1 MQKDYL
7 VIQLARMGDLL
18 QSKRLILSLE
28 KTGRVWLVVD
38 RSLKQ
43 LAELI
48 YPRARILDIPAHGE
62 SVTDPLSRLGEIKKQ
77 LSIIS
82 GLDFSL
88 VFNLNF
94 SGLNFALS
102 RLFPPEPMRGYFTK
116 NGQEMKS
123 KWTRMAFNMTR
134 SRSVSA
140 INLVDLWALHA
151 PDPISP
157 EKVNPRAEPRG
168 ADLCVVLAGR
178 NQRRSIPI
186 PTLRGIVLA
195 LQERTKAGDIVL
207 LGGKPD
213 KDKAKRLANTLP
225 ERYAARTM
233 DLTGKTGWPELIKR
247 LGTAAAVITPD
258 TGPMHLAAHL
268 GVPVWAFFFSSAWCF
283 ETGPYGP
290 GHRILQT
297 VPPCAPCLEN
307 RQCRFDLACHKLLSD
322 PGMLRFLV
330 DRTDELPENLLC
342 LDSSTDALGTYY
354 TPICGKDPYQKER
367 DQLRSCLLA
376 FHSPRDLGKG
386 MVNPETAGRL
396 FPEREWIL
404 AD

>member
-1 MQKDYL
+1 MQKNYL
-7 VIQLARMGDLL
+7 VIQLARMGDLI

-28 KTGRVWLVVD
+28 KSGLVWLVVD
-38 RSLKQ
+38 SSLKQ

-48 YPRARILDIPAHGE
+48 YPRARILDIPAHAGE
-62 SVTDPLSRLGEIKKQ
+62 KADPLSRLDWLKKQ
-77 LSIIS
+77 LSNIS
-82 GLDFSL
+82 GPDFSL

-102 RLFPPEPMRGYFTK
+102 RLFPPEIMRGYFTK

-123 KWTRMAFNMTR
+123 KWARMAFNMTR

-157 EKVNPRAEPRG
+157 EKVNPQAEARG
-168 ADLCVVLAGR
+168 TDLCVILAGR
-178 NQRRSIPI
+178 SQRRSIPT
-186 PTLRGIVLA
+186 PALRGIVLA
-195 LQERTKAGDIVL
+195 LQERTNAGKIVL
-207 LGGKPD
+207 LGGKQD
-213 KDKAKRLANTLP
+213 KDKAKRLANALP
-225 ERYAARTM
+225 KKYMEKTEN
-233 DLTGKTGWPELIKR
+233 LTGETGWPELIRR
-247 LGTAAAVITPD
+247 LESAAAVITPD
-258 TGPMHLAAHL
+258 TGPMHLAAHV

-307 RQCRFDLACHKLLSD
+307 RECRFDLACHKLLSD
-322 PGMLRFLV
+322 PGLLRFLLGK
-330 DRTDELPENLLC
+330 TSELPEDMLC
-342 LDSSTDALGTYY
+342 LQSFTDALGTYY
-354 TPICGKDPYQKER
+354 TPVSGKDPYQKER
-367 DQLRSCLLA
+367 DQLRSCLLD
-376 FHSPRDLGKG
+376 FHLPQKLGEG
-386 MVNPETAGRL
+386 MVKPETAARL